1 MPRGHDDGS
10 DAAQRL
16 HPMKKWPDFPHG
28 LDAPIRTVIDSS
40 RNDRIGSWSCKNA
53 LVEALTACDYRRGG
67 RMQ

>member
-1 MPRGHDDGS
+1 
-10 DAAQRL
+10 
-16 HPMKKWPDFPHG
+16 MKKWPDFPHG